1 MPGFDSHLSTKD
13 SQLLRMPGARIFV
26 RSTSFVLW
34 ERLYQP
40 PRARR
45 GERRYKSHTRK
56 NFFAKRRMRAG
67 RSGLLWRRYDCRSNV
82 SLTSP
87 TLGVGGNLLWKIVQS
102 GSFRVPYS
110 TRMLASA
117 SRARELLLQHRR
129 IHRLLS

>member
-34 ERLYQP
+34 ERLCQP
-40 PRARR
+40 PSARR

-67 RSGLLWRRYDCRSNV
+67 RCRPLVAAVCDRRSDV

-87 TLGVGGNLLWKIVQS
+87 TLGV
-102 GSFRVPYS
+102 
-110 TRMLASA
+110 
-117 SRARELLLQHRR
+117 ELEVTCYGKSSSLVR
-129 IHRLLS
+129 SE